1 VNVLIIKN
9 LWSLIFGNEKGKG
22 FWAWITELNKHGIAN
37 IKDKGKIHTIS
48 LISFQLNIK
57 IYMKMIIYDCYI

>member
-37 IKDKGKIHTIS
+37 IKDKGKIDTIS
-48 LISFQLNIK
+48 PNFLSVEYKNIYEDDN
-57 IYMKMIIYDCYI
+57 I